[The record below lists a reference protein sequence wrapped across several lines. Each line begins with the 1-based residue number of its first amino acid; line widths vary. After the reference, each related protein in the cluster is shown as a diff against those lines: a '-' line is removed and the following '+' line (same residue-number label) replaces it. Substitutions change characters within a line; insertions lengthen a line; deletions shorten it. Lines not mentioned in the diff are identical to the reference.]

1 MSVLLGLILGV
12 GLLLIWLSWWAQPAQ
27 ESRKP
32 SRVSGLQH
40 LVIRSGI
47 ERITVPTVVASS
59 AILALVVGLVMIAL
73 TRAVPLGICFGLFAA
88 LLPFGILTSSAR
100 KRLATMREVWPEAV
114 DHLRSAI
121 RAGLTLP
128 EALSQLAIHGPE
140 ELRPALE
147 DFTADYRAGMRFS
160 DALTRLKERLADPVA
175 DRLAASLMMTRDVG
189 SADIG
194 AVLETLADFLREE
207 AQTRAELE
215 ARQSWTINGA
225 RLAVVAPWVVL
236 LLLATQPQALAAYQ
250 TMAGML
256 VLLFGVVVSAL
267 CYWLM
272 RRIGALPAERRVL

>member
-12 GLLLIWLSWWAQPAQ
+12 GLLLIWLSWWVQPVQ
-27 ESRKP
+27 ERRKP
-32 SRVSGLQH
+32 SRVSGLEH

-88 LLPFGILTSSAR
+88 LLPFGILKSSAR
-100 KRLATMREVWPEAV
+100 KRQATMREVWPEAV

>member
-12 GLLLIWLSWWAQPAQ
+12 GLLLIWLSWWVQPVQ
-27 ESRKP
+27 ERRKP
-32 SRVSGLQH
+32 SRVSGLEH

-88 LLPFGILTSSAR
+88 LLPFGILKSSAR
-100 KRLATMREVWPEAV
+100 KRQATMREVWPEAV

-160 DALTRLKERLADPVA
+160 DALTRLKDRLADPVA